1 MTDNDPV
8 AAAEMAPWLGL
19 ALGKTEAGRR
29 EITERALPLSRS
41 ARNLLFSIDTQRSAG
56 QWLELVRGS
65 GPVELRQL
73 LAAGLIKQAAG
84 GSATAAAGPV
94 VAAAA
99 TAATPT
105 NTPTNTPAAEAA
117 EVGVPIARA
126 RLSLGEALQAQSY
139 RLLYDRLT
147 AEARQQLG
155 LIKGYKLILDIEK
168 CAGPPE
174 LRTLALHFVDQ
185 VRQAKGDAE
194 ARALAQRLAS
204 PG

>member
-1 MTDNDPV
+1 MTDDPA
-8 AAAEMAPWLGL
+8 AAAEMAPWLVL

-41 ARNLLFSIDTQRSAG
+41 ARNLLFSIDAQRSAG
-56 QWLELVRGS
+56 QWLALVRGS
-65 GPVELRQL
+65 GPAELRQL
-73 LAAGLIKQAAG
+73 LAAGLIHQAAG
-84 GSATAAAGPV
+84 APGALAAGPV
-94 VAAAA
+94 AAAVPA
-99 TAATPT
+99 TTAPSLTADTAAAP
-105 NTPTNTPAAEAA
+105 
-117 EVGVPIARA
+117 VART

-168 CAGPPE
+168 CVGPTE
-174 LRTLALHFVDQ
+174 LRTLALQFVEQ

-194 ARALAQRLAS
+194 ARALAQRLAN

>member
-1 MTDNDPV
+1 MTDNDPI

-65 GPVELRQL
+65 GPAELRQL
-73 LAAGLIKQAAG
+73 LAAGLIKPAAG
-84 GSATAAAGPV
+84 GSATAAAGPLL
-94 VAAAA
+94 AAAA
-99 TAATPT
+99 TAATS
-105 NTPTNTPAAEAA
+105 TNTPAAEAA
-117 EVGVPIARA
+117 EVGAPIARA

-168 CAGPPE
+168 CAGSPE
-174 LRTLALHFVDQ
+174 LRILALHFVDQ

-194 ARALAQRLAS
+194 ARALAQRLVS

>member
-1 MTDNDPV
+1 MTDNDPI

-65 GPVELRQL
+65 GPAELRQL
-73 LAAGLIKQAAG
+73 LAAGLIKPAAG
-84 GSATAAAGPV
+84 GSATAAAGPLL
-94 VAAAA
+94 AAAA
-99 TAATPT
+99 TAATS
-105 NTPTNTPAAEAA
+105 TNTPAAEAA
-117 EVGVPIARA
+117 EVGAPIARA

-174 LRTLALHFVDQ
+174 LRSLALHFVDQ

-194 ARALAQRLAS
+194 ARALAQRLVS

>member
-1 MTDNDPV
+1 MTDTDPV

-56 QWLELVRGS
+56 QWLALVRGS
-65 GPVELRQL
+65 GPAELRQL

-84 GSATAAAGPV
+84 GSAAAAAGPV

-99 TAATPT
+99 TAATS
-105 NTPTNTPAAEAA
+105 TNTPAAEAA

-174 LRTLALHFVDQ
+174 LRILALHFVDQ

>member
-41 ARNLLFSIDTQRSAG
+41 ARNLLFSIDAQRSAG
-56 QWLELVRGS
+56 QWLALVRGS
-65 GPVELRQL
+65 GPAELRQL

-84 GSATAAAGPV
+84 GSSTAAAGPV

-99 TAATPT
+99 AATAT
-105 NTPTNTPAAEAA
+105 TSTPAAEAA
-117 EVGVPIARA
+117 EAGAPVARV

-174 LRTLALHFVDQ
+174 LRTLALQFVDQ